1 MPVDDHGLN
10 LVNEFITANGIE
22 KMSLAAKYDVAKNVM
37 IDTLSGRLRTPQAHK
52 IILKII
58 DDFKLRQKGNKKL
71 CYITTLLIMGLRCLT
86 EKLKIVWNLGF
97 RSIYL
102 NGAFAQQKDASF
114 QIRLGKIKIFSILE
128 RFFKL

>member
-10 LVNEFITANGIE
+10 LVNEFITTNGIE

-58 DDFKLRQKGNKKL
+58 DDFKLRQEGNKK
-71 CYITTLLIMGLRCLT
+71 CYITTSQIMGLKCQT
-86 EKLKIVWNLGF
+86 GKLKIELNLGF
-97 RSIYL
+97 RL
-102 NGAFAQQKDASF
+102 TF
-114 QIRLGKIKIFSILE
+114 
-128 RFFKL
+128 

>member
-10 LVNEFITANGIE
+10 LVNEFITTNGIE

-58 DDFKLRQKGNKKL
+58 DDFKLRQKDFLRRYFKKTKTHQQ
-71 CYITTLLIMGLRCLT
+71 IVDRPVEGLS
-86 EKLKIVWNLGF
+86 KV
-97 RSIYL
+97 
-102 NGAFAQQKDASF
+102 
-114 QIRLGKIKIFSILE
+114 FSNCI
-128 RFFKL
+128 

>member
-10 LVNEFITANGIE
+10 LVNEFITTNGIE

-58 DDFKLRQKGNKKL
+58 DDFKLRQKGNKK
-71 CYITTLLIMGLRCLT
+71 CLT
-86 EKLKIVWNLGF
+86 KKNQL
-97 RSIYL
+97 
-102 NGAFAQQKDASF
+102 QC
-114 QIRLGKIKIFSILE
+114 GKKSLT
-128 RFFKL
+128 L